1 MHRSPSKDRD
11 LMTSNNA
18 VGDRPLQIILEGR
31 LFEEQAL
38 GGISRIYHEILPRMC
53 DIDKR
58 ILFSILTS
66 GRLMQSL
73 PKHAQIASYAS
84 RFPAHR
90 LLRPQ
95 TLFWRLQDYLRAKLQ
110 IASFDVGRKAIWHA
124 TYFQMPTG
132 WKGPKVVSVYDLIP
146 EKYPHFF
153 DKGYDNILRER
164 KKHAILAADKVI
176 CISESVRSDVL
187 KTYDLPEERAVAVP
201 LACGEIF
208 RQMSGAD
215 ITADFRVDRP
225 FILYVGMRHH
235 YKNFRT
241 LLSAYAAWPRRNEIG
256 FLVVGDPWSKEEQ
269 KEITAAGLESNIL
282 CRPGIPDEE
291 LCALYNQALAFVYP
305 SLSEG
310 FGIPLLEAMACGC
323 QIAASR
329 IPAFMEVAGDV
340 PHFFDPLNKDELIA
354 ALEAACFSERTK
366 IRRDDILARYSWD
379 HNAHTTL
386 KIYRELAA
394 CD

>member
-1 MHRSPSKDRD
+1 
-11 LMTSNNA
+11 MTSNNV

-31 LFEEQAL
+31 LFEEQSL
-38 GGISRIYHEILPRMC
+38 GGISRIYHEILPRIC

-84 RFPAHR
+84 RFPVHR
-90 LLRPQ
+90 FLRPQ
-95 TLFWRLQDYLRAKLQ
+95 TIFWRLQDYLRAKLQ
-110 IASFDVGRKAIWHA
+110 IASFDYGRNAIWHA
-124 TYFQMPTG
+124 TYFQMPNR
-132 WKGPKVVSVYDLIP
+132 WEGPKVVSVYDLIP

-153 DKGYDNILRER
+153 DRGYDNIFRER
-164 KKHAILAADKVI
+164 KKRAILAADKVI
-176 CISESVRSDVL
+176 CISESVQSEVMEM
-187 KTYDLPEERAVAVP
+187 YDLPQERVNTIP

-208 RQMSGAD
+208 RPMTGEEIPAS
-215 ITADFRVDRP
+215 FLVERP
-225 FILYVGMRHH
+225 FILYVGMRTH

-241 LLSAYAAWPRRNEIG
+241 LLSAYAAWSRRNAVKL
-256 FLVVGDPWSKEEQ
+256 LVIGDPWSKEEQ
-269 KEITAAGLESNIL
+269 KEITAAGLESNIV
-282 CRPGIPDEE
+282 RRSGITDDE

-323 QIAASR
+323 QIVASR

-366 IRRDDILARYSWD
+366 IRRDDILAQYSWD
-379 HNAHTTL
+379 HNARATL
-386 KIYRELAA
+386 KIYRELAF
-394 CD
+394 CG